1 MDLSSEMVKSTSFRI
16 LTPPFPLSKVVHCTT
31 DTAALVVDVHELE
44 NTIKQMEQ
52 VVNDVRVCDNDLVL
66 RSLADVSLILCMI

>member
-1 MDLSSEMVKSTSFRI
+1 M
-16 LTPPFPLSKVVHCTT
+16 
-31 DTAALVVDVHELE
+31 VDVHELE

-52 VVNDVRVCDNDLVL
+52 VGNDVIVRDNDFFKLFVYLVL